1 MARVVRAPEVRS
13 QLENLGY
20 EVGGGSSQE
29 FATYMRA
36 EMEKYARVVK
46 ASGAKVD

>member
-1 MARVVRAPEVRS
+1 MARVVRAPEVRVK
-13 QLENLGY
+13 LERLGY
-20 EVGGGSSQE
+20 EVEGGSSGE

-36 EMEKYARVVK
+36 EMEKYAKVVK